1 MGTFRHQISRLLMAG
16 TLAVSMIIAGCSSS
30 EKEPQASSPASNATA
45 SAETSTE
52 TSAQQQATAAPAQEA
67 QAVTFLTPK
76 APSLIPALL
85 AADKPADT
93 IALKIETW
101 DTIEQLLA
109 RVQNGDAA
117 FIAAPLNVGS
127 NLYAKGLPVQL
138 IQVNTWGSMY
148 LISTD
153 TEKQTLADLAG
164 ETVYIPGQGGPPDT
178 LTKYLISE
186 AALASDIE
194 LAYSTIPDMMQQL
207 AAGTIK
213 HAVLPEPVLSG
224 LRMKLEGKLSEVVD
238 YDAEWHKAFGE
249 SLPQTGVFVNSEW
262 AKTNKEAIAAFQSQY
277 QAALEEA
284 IQPGANLTSAAEAF
298 GMPEAVLTQA
308 MGKISLSFKTAAES
322 RQETDRYFDIL
333 LKMAPESVGGK
344 LPDDGFYYAP

>member
-1 MGTFRHQISRLLMAG
+1 MVTLRHQISRLLMAG

-30 EKEPQASSPASNATA
+30 EKEPQASSSATNATA
-45 SAETSTE
+45 AAETTPAAEAQEQATE
-52 TSAQQQATAAPAQEA
+52 TPAQEA
-67 QAVTFLTPK
+67 QAVTLLTPK

-85 AADKPADT
+85 AADKPTDT
-93 IALKIETW
+93 IELKIETW

-109 RVQNGDAA
+109 RIQNGDAA

-178 LTKYLISE
+178 LTRYLVSE
-186 AALASDIE
+186 AGLDSDIE

-224 LRMKLEGKLSEVVD
+224 LRMKLAGKLSEVVD
-238 YDAEWHKAFGE
+238 YDAAWQKAFGE
-249 SLPQTGVFVNSEW
+249 SLPQTGIFVNSEW

-277 QAALEEA
+277 KAALEES
-284 IQPGANLTSAAEAF
+284 IQPGADLTAAAEAF

-308 MGKISLSFKTAAES
+308 MGKIMLAFKTAAEA
-322 RQETDRYFDIL
+322 RQETDHYFDIL